1 MMNAVAYC
9 SLLAVGLASFYGL
22 PWFVLLFS
30 TAVLTGI
37 AVLEQRQYRPRL
49 AAIGMTD
56 GQWLGADV
64 SQGHT
69 GGSSPV
75 PLARGASMAGS
86 GRSLISS
93 STFLA
98 RVKPASVI
106 SLTSGSLVWFAMR

>member
-1 MMNAVAYC
+1 MLYAVAYC

-56 GQWLGADV
+56 LLQT
-64 SQGHT
+64 T
-69 GGSSPV
+69 GM
-75 PLARGASMAGS
+75 ASLGS
-86 GRSLISS
+86 GLLASAAAYGVGFVVRS
-93 STFLA
+93 
-98 RVKPASVI
+98 VV
-106 SLTSGSLVWFAMR
+106 GG